1 MTRLEIAI
9 KAAVDAGEL
18 LMNNYGKIHETK
30 NKESL
35 RDIVSEVDRLSENK
49 VVSLL
54 QEFDPNSCIL
64 TEESGMIGNVS
75 SEMWIV
81 DALDGTV
88 NYIHN
93 VPLFCVSISYWVDG
107 VPQIGVIYNP
117 YAKEVY
123 YAENGKGCFLNQRKL
138 STEKID
144 ISMGISSMA
153 FSGRAYNPSKRSCE
167 FQIFGDLNDI
177 SQGCLR
183 TGSAAMNLA
192 YIANGKFSLAIGKAN
207 KLWDVA
213 AGMVIAKEAGASL
226 DYNITDEDNFLVD
239 YICSTS
245 VSKDELREKIDITYL
260 DL

>member
-9 KAAVDAGEL
+9 KAAVDAGDL
-18 LMNNYGKIHETK
+18 LMDNYGKIHETK

-35 RDIVSEVDRLSENK
+35 RDVVSEVDKLSEDK

-54 QEFDPNSCIL
+54 KEFDPNSCIL
-64 TEESGMIGNVS
+64 TEESGMIGDES
-75 SEMWIV
+75 PKMWIV

-107 VPQIGVIYNP
+107 DPQIGVIYNP
-117 YAKEVY
+117 YEKEVY
-123 YAENGKGCFLNQRKL
+123 YAEKDKGAFLNQRKL
-138 STEKID
+138 NVIKINID
-144 ISMGISSMA
+144 MGISSMA
-153 FSGRAYNPSKRSCE
+153 FSGRAYNPSKRACE

-192 YIANGKFSLAIGKAN
+192 YIASGKFSLAIGKAN

-213 AGMVIAKEAGASL
+213 AGMLIAKEAGANL
-226 DYNITDEDNFLVD
+226 DYNITDKDNSLVD
-239 YICSTS
+239 YVCSS
-245 VSKDELREKIDITYL
+245 SISMHDLKEKININYL

>member
-18 LMNNYGKIHETK
+18 LMNNYGKIYETK

-35 RDIVSEVDRLSENK
+35 RDVVSEVDRLSESK
-49 VVSLL
+49 VISLI
-54 QEFDPNSCIL
+54 QKFDSSDCIL
-64 TEESGMIGNVS
+64 TEESGMIGDES
-75 SEMWIV
+75 SKMWIV

-93 VPLFCVSISYWVDG
+93 IPFFCVSISYWVNG
-107 VPQIGVIYNP
+107 FPQIGVIYNP
-117 YAKEVY
+117 YAKEIY
-123 YAENGKGCFLNQRKL
+123 YAEKDKGCFLNQKRL
-138 STEKID
+138 VSTKSD

-153 FSGRAYNPSKRSCE
+153 FSGKAYNPSKRSCE
-167 FQIFGDLNDI
+167 FKIFGELNDI

-192 YIANGKFSLAIGKAN
+192 YIANGKFSLALGKAN

-213 AGMVIAKEAGASL
+213 AGMLIAKEAGANL
-226 DYNITDEDNFLVD
+226 DFCITSKDNYLVD
-239 YICSTS
+239 YICSAS
-245 VSKDELREKIDITYL
+245 ISKNELKQKIDISYL